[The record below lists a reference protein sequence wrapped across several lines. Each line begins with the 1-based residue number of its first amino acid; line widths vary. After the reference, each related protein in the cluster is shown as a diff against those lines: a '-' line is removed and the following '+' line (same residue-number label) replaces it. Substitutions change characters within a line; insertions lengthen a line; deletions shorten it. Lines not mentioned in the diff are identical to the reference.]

1 MVGNMLC
8 TSLGIGPAHIIARLA
23 DFADLDGPL
32 LLAYDHPQGMRYEG
46 GQVLPPQRG
55 FWGTGMTTN
64 PGIHHDR

>member
-32 LLAYDHPQGMRYEG
+32 LLTYDHPNGMRYEG
-46 GQVLPPQRG
+46 GQVLPSQGR
-55 FWGTGMTTN
+55 FWGTG
-64 PGIHHDR
+64 